1 MKGIIIALFF
11 LIPVAIFAD
20 VLDTIDN
27 PSAFGM
33 MMGGAIYTI
42 YAGPQSI
49 AYNPAGIATGDG
61 GLFFSHVEHYLGVI
75 RNDFLSATANLGNFY
90 FGGAFQTTR
99 AIDTNYSQH
108 RFYGSLAYRMNS
120 ISIGGNVSAF
130 YGTDIVNGFSADF
143 GGILKLQDFK
153 FSLTLK
159 NALANITWVSSTV
172 QYYPAEIVLG
182 VGYENSSINLNAF
195 ENMTSGE
202 YGIGLQYFITKY
214 FSLCAGYGGT
224 FGQAGSFSI
233 GTVIN
238 NYLGFD
244 LFISYTFLNAT
255 NFGQSLSPFTV
266 SMSSN
271 FGG

>member
-1 MKGIIIALFF
+1 MKGVIIVLLF
-11 LIPVAIFAD
+11 LIPVAVFSD

-33 MMGGAIYTI
+33 MMGGAIYTV

-49 AYNPAGIATGDG
+49 AYNPAGIATDDG

-75 RNDFLSATANLGNFY
+75 RNDFLSATTNLGNLY
-90 FGGAFQTTR
+90 LGGGFQTTR
-99 AIDTNYSQH
+99 AIDTDYSQY

-120 ISIGGNVSAF
+120 LSIGGNISAF
-130 YGTDIVNGFSADF
+130 YGTDIINGFSADF
-143 GGILKLQDFK
+143 GSIFKMQNFK
-153 FSLTLK
+153 FALTLK

-172 QYYPAEIVLG
+172 QYYPVEVVLG
-182 VGYENSSINLNAF
+182 AGYENSSINFNAF
-195 ENMTSGE
+195 GNITSGE

-214 FSLCAGYGGT
+214 FSLCAGYNGT
-224 FGQAGSFSI
+224 FGQTGSFSI

-266 SMSSN
+266 SMSSD